1 MVDALANPRDRPGL
15 WFLKTTGA
23 SSAGVPFGLWH
34 KPVHGWSAFSIMV
47 WGGGAGGGGGQS
59 GSAGTSRGGGAGGGG
74 APAVVLGP
82 IPWINMPRSLAYRC
96 GVGGP
101 GGAAGSSGTAGGFTQ
116 VNIGPYTAEAVSNSI
131 IYALGTAK
139 GGTAG
144 AGGSGGS
151 SGGASTTPTVNA
163 YFARLGPF
171 TGAIGQQGSA
181 GGAADVAGTDLAMS
195 ITNGPQCTAGT
206 GGGGIIATP
215 RAGGS
220 FTAVN
225 NSYLSDRRPVAGP
238 AGGEGSNGPALWE
251 PIWFWGGT
259 GGGSV
264 DAGTGGRGGNGAY
277 GAGGGG
283 GGAGLTGGAGGNGG
297 PGLVIVV
304 GHR

>member
-15 WFLKTTGA
+15 WFLETIGA
-23 SSAGVPFGLWH
+23 SAAGAPFGLWH
-34 KPVHGWSAFSIMV
+34 KPVHGWSAFSILA
-47 WGGGAGGGGGQS
+47 WAGGGGGGGGQS
-59 GSAGTSRGGGAGGGG
+59 GSAGASRGGGAGGGG
-74 APAVVLGP
+74 SPHIVMGP
-82 IPWINMPRSLAYRC
+82 IAWINMPRSLAYRC

-101 GGAAGSSGTAGGFTQ
+101 GGAAGSPGTAGAATQ
-116 VNIGPYTAEAVSNSI
+116 VQIGPYTSEVVSNTLIHS
-131 IYALGTAK
+131 LGTAK

-144 AGGSGGS
+144 GGGSGGS
-151 SGGASTTPTVNA
+151 SGGASTTPVVNT
-163 YFARLGPF
+163 YFGMSGPF
-171 TGAIGQQGSA
+171 TGSIGQQGSG
-181 GGAADVAGTDLAMS
+181 GGAADVAGTDLIMS
-195 ITNGPQCTAGT
+195 ITSGPQCTGGT

-220 FTAVN
+220 FTAVAS
-225 NSYLSDRRPVAGP
+225 SYLSDRRPIATAG
-238 AGGEGSNGPALWE
+238 AHGSNGAALWE

-283 GGAGLTGGAGGNGG
+283 GGAGLTGGAGGDGG